1 MTTSV
6 ATDLWFRRFRTADDD
21 RPPRA
26 RLLCFPHAGGAASYF
41 AGLSGRLR
49 PDVDVVAVQYPGR
62 QDRRGEPFATDLATL
77 ADRIVEQLGDGP
89 APDGLPLALFGHSMG
104 ATVAYEV
111 ARRLE
116 RDHER
121 PVDRLVV
128 SARNAPSEHRSAGI
142 HRLDDAG
149 VVAELRRI
157 GGTGGELLADPEML
171 QLVLPAVRADYTAAE
186 TYAWVPGPPLRA
198 PIDGLCGDR
207 DPRVAPEDL
216 RGWAAHTAGGFTL
229 RSVPGDHFYFGAD
242 PAPVVS
248 LVRER
253 LTARA

>member
-6 ATDLWFRRFRTADDD
+6 PTDLWFRRFRTGTDD

-41 AGLSGRLR
+41 TGLSAALR

-62 QDRRGEPFATDLATL
+62 QDRRAEPFATDLAAL
-77 ADRIVEQLGDGP
+77 AGQIVDRLDEHAGP
-89 APDGLPLALFGHSMG
+89 GGPPLVLFGHSMG

-116 RDHER
+116 GEHGR
-121 PVDRLVV
+121 PVERLVV
-128 SARNAPSEHRSAGI
+128 SARTAPSEHRSAGI

-157 GGTGGELLADPEML
+157 GGTGGDLLADEEML
-171 QLVLPAVRADYTAAE
+171 QLVLPAIRADYTAAE
-186 TYAWVPGPPLRA
+186 TYSWVPGPPLHA

-207 DPRVAPEDL
+207 DPRVAPQDL
-216 RGWAAHTAGGFTL
+216 RGWAAHTGGGFTL
-229 RSVPGDHFYFGAD
+229 RTVPGDHFYFGAD

-248 LVRER
+248 LVRS
-253 LTARA
+253 LLPA

>member
-6 ATDLWFRRFRTADDD
+6 STDLWFRRFRAGDDN
-21 RPPRA
+21 RAPRA

-41 AGLSGRLR
+41 TGLSARLR

-62 QDRRGEPFATDLATL
+62 QDRRSEPFATDLATL
-77 ADRIVEQLGDGP
+77 ADRIVEQLDVRTV
-89 APDGLPLALFGHSMG
+89 ADGLPLVLFGHSMG
-104 ATVAYEV
+104 ATVGYEV

-116 RDHER
+116 HAHER

-149 VVAELRRI
+149 VVDELRRT
-157 GGTGGELLADPEML
+157 GGTSGDLLADAEML
-171 QLVLPAVRADYTAAE
+171 QLVLPVVRADYTAAE
-186 TYAWVPGPPLRA
+186 TYSWVPGPPLRA

-216 RGWAAHTAGGFTL
+216 RGWAAHTTGGFTL

-242 PAPVVS
+242 PSPVVS

-253 LTARA
+253 LAA